1 MDAKKLA
8 TLGGALTI
16 GMLGSAMWEGIKPLL
31 NWLSSLLL
39 TVATLGISSY
49 RDSIYKDAPVGID
62 ERASSITLLLALS
75 LLLSLPIVSLA
86 RGIGLLSSATGRKP
100 DRLQEQFSAGL
111 ARIVKRNSLKIT
123 NVAMAFVIVVV
134 GNREIYVSRTSAYAR
149 QLQDI
154 AAPFLDDQ
162 SSETIRSRFAQV
174 RTKKEFA
181 ELIDSL
187 ERIIKKRNAYFPERS
202 LY

>member
-1 MDAKKLA
+1 MDARKLA
-8 TLGGALTI
+8 TWGGALGI
-16 GMLGSAMWEGIKPLL
+16 GILGSAMWEGIKPLL

-49 RDSIYKDAPVGID
+49 RDSIYKDAAVGID
-62 ERASSITLLLALS
+62 ERASGITLLIALS
-75 LLLSLPIVSLA
+75 YLFALPIARLINEAEFASLA
-86 RGIGLLSSATGRKP
+86 PDAEP
-100 DRLQEQFSAGL
+100 DRQSERRGS
-111 ARIVKRNSLKIT
+111 SLKTIRVRKIIRIM
-123 NVAMAFVIVVV
+123 NVLFAFIIVVI

-162 SSETIRSRFAQV
+162 ASKTIRSRFAQV
-174 RTKKEFA
+174 RTKKEFI
-181 ELIDSL
+181 ELVEVLKRTI
-187 ERIIKKRNAYFPERS
+187 RKKNAYFPERS

>member
-16 GMLGSAMWEGIKPLL
+16 GVLGSAMWEGIKPLL

-49 RDSIYKDAPVGID
+49 RDSIYKDAAVGID
-62 ERASSITLLLALS
+62 ERTSSITLLLALS

-86 RGIGLLSSATGRKP
+86 RGIGLLTSATGREP
-100 DRLQEQFSAGL
+100 DRLQEHFSAGL

-162 SSETIRSRFAQV
+162 SSETIRSRFAQA

-181 ELIDSL
+181 ELVDSL

-202 LY
+202 LF

>member
-16 GMLGSAMWEGIKPLL
+16 GVLGSAMWEGIKPLL

-49 RDSIYKDAPVGID
+49 RDSIYKDAAVGID
-62 ERASSITLLLALS
+62 ERTSSITLLLALS
-75 LLLSLPIVSLA
+75 LLLSLPIVILA
-86 RGIGLLSSATGRKP
+86 RGIGLLSSATGREP
-100 DRLQEQFSAGL
+100 DRLQERFSAGL

-181 ELIDSL
+181 ELVDSL

-202 LY
+202 LF